1 MDGKVLGEK
10 EIDIED
16 KAQKD
21 LIIMGLL
28 CNDSMT
34 INDKEIGDPTEI
46 AMVNLGEQFGMDEF
60 ITREKYLRIAEIPF
74 DSDRKLMST
83 LHSIDGKTI
92 MITKGAPDIL
102 VAKSKSIEISE
113 GIRTLST
120 DDLDGIL
127 DKHKELSS
135 KGLRVLGFAF
145 KYIDNNTLSQNDEKD
160 FIFSGLMA
168 MMDPPRE
175 EAFEAIK
182 VAKSAGIKTVM
193 ITGDHKITA
202 SAIASELG
210 ILEKG
215 DRVFE
220 GKDLEKMTDEELEK
234 EVQNISVY
242 ARVSPE
248 HKIRIVKAWQKNG
261 KIVSMTGDGVN
272 DAPALKQA
280 NIGVAMGI
288 TGTDVSKDAS
298 SIILTDDNF
307 STIVKAV
314 ANGRSIYENIK
325 NAVKFLISGNTA
337 GLLTVVFASLVNLP
351 APFSPVHLLFIN
363 LVTDSLPAIA
373 IGLEPSNDSIM
384 KEKPRNSGDS
394 IIDRVFVLNVT
405 FTGLLMAIVTI
416 IAFIIGLKTN
426 GPEIGST
433 MAFSTLCMA
442 RLFHGFNSR
451 SKESLFRIGFFT
463 NKVLWGAVLLGLFLI
478 TIIMNIKPLM
488 VVFEVA
494 PITIKLQFL
503 VLGLSIIPTVLIQLK
518 RLITEKTRT
527 V

>member
-1 MDGKVLGEK
+1 MEVLGGVSVICSDKTGTLTQNKMTVKKIYVDGRALSEK
-10 EIDIED
+10 EIDTAD
-16 KAQKD
+16 KPQRD
-21 LIIMGLL
+21 LLLMGLL

-34 INDKEIGDPTEI
+34 INGKEIGDPTEI
-46 AMVNLGEQFGMDEF
+46 AMVNLGEQYGMDEF
-60 ITREKYLRIAEIPF
+60 ITREKYARIAEIPF

-102 VAKSKSIEISE
+102 VTIAKRIEILE
-113 GIRTLST
+113 GIRTLSSK
-120 DDLDGIL
+120 DLDDIMNI
-127 DKHKELSS
+127 HREFSS
-135 KGLRVLGFAF
+135 KGLRVLGFGF
-145 KYIDNNTLSQNDEKD
+145 KYMDKNTLSQADEKD
-160 FIFSGLMA
+160 LVFSGLMA

-175 EAFEAIK
+175 EAHEAIK
-182 VAKSAGIKTVM
+182 VAKSAGIRTVM

-215 DRVFE
+215 DRILE
-220 GKDLEKMTDEELEK
+220 GKNLEKMTDEELKK

-248 HKIRIVKAWQKNG
+248 HKIRIVKAWQDNG

-288 TGTDVSKDAS
+288 TGTEVSKDAS
-298 SIILTDDNF
+298 SMILTDDNF

-337 GLLTVVFASLVNLP
+337 GLLTVVFASLANLP
-351 APFSPVHLLFIN
+351 SPFSPVHLLFIN

-373 IGLEPSNDSIM
+373 IGLEPSNDSLM

-394 IIDRVFVLNVT
+394 IIDRIFVRDVVL
-405 FTGLLMAIVTI
+405 TGVLMAMATI
-416 IAFIIGLKTN
+416 TAFLIGFEIQ
-426 GPEIGST
+426 GAEIGST
-433 MAFSTLCMA
+433 MAFVTLGMA

-451 SKESLFRIGFFT
+451 SRESLFKIGFFT
-463 NKVLWGAVLLGLFLI
+463 NKVLWGLCFWGFSCL
-478 TIIMNIKPLM
+478 
-488 VVFEVA
+488 
-494 PITIKLQFL
+494 
-503 VLGLSIIPTVLIQLK
+503 
-518 RLITEKTRT
+518 
-527 V
+527 